1 MSEVNANPATEPA
14 PIAASV
20 SVPETPPAAVPEAT
34 PEAPKVSRAR
44 GFVENLLKESK
55 KVQAT
60 AREAAA
66 KAQESVQMAKIR
78 ADAEKFQYMRENAHK
93 DPSLLIKE
101 FNVPTDSL
109 IRANLGTLTKPE
121 PTDEELFDQ
130 KMEKYLAPFR
140 EKAEKYDAFIGQSEA
155 NQRAQADVQEK
166 MLMDNIKNVAKSEGH
181 EWVEH
186 YGQEAYDTIRETM
199 YAYWETHGVPLT
211 YSEACARVNEYYEER
226 AIALS
231 KTNAFQKMNAK
242 TVSQESKSVAKE
254 NVPAASAKST
264 VSERVAKSEPNLTM
278 SPSQILAS
286 SDAAW
291 QELKKR
297 KFNKK

>member
-1 MSEVNANPATEPA
+1 MSDAVVTPVVEVAVPAAAPVAEVPVVAPAT
-14 PIAASV
+14 
-20 SVPETPPAAVPEAT
+20 ETPPAAPA
-34 PEAPKVSRAR
+34 VSRAA
-44 GFVENLLKESK
+44 GFVQNLLNERK
-55 KVQAT
+55 KAQDGKRAEV
-60 AREAAA
+60 A
-66 KAQESVQMAKIR
+66 KAQESAQFAKIK
-78 ADAEKFQYMRENAHK
+78 AEAEKLQYIRENAHK

-121 PTDEELFDQ
+121 PTEDELFDQ

-140 EKAEKYDAFIGQSEA
+140 EKAAKYDEFIGQSEA
-155 NQRAQADVQEK
+155 NQRAQANVQEK
-166 MLMDNIKNVAKSEGH
+166 MLMDNIKSVSKSENH
-181 EWVEH
+181 EWLEH
-186 YGQEAYDTIRETM
+186 YGQEAYDVVRETM
-199 YAYWETHGVPLT
+199 YAYWEANEIPLS
-211 YSEACARVNEYYEER
+211 YSDACARVNEYYEER

-231 KTNAFQKMNAK
+231 KTNAFQKISNK
-242 TVSQESKSVAKE
+242 TVPQETKAVKE
-254 NVPAASAKST
+254 TVPAAPAKSS